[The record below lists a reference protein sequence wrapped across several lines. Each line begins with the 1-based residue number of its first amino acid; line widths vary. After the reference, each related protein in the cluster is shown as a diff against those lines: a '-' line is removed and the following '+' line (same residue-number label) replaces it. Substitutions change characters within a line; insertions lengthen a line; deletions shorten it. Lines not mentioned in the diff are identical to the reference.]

1 MRLLLNIAFYVQG
14 LQTKELVL
22 YIVLCS
28 FLVCCGF
35 FFFKHS
41 LVHLQCLQ
49 FCRFRH
55 SYFKSRFNAIIQ
67 KTIYISIYA
76 VCELDIKDKKQ
87 M

>member
-35 FFFKHS
+35 FSSNIHW
-41 LVHLQCLQ
+41 
-49 FCRFRH
+49 
-55 SYFKSRFNAIIQ
+55 
-67 KTIYISIYA
+67 SIYSVFSSVDSDTPILKA
-76 VCELDIKDKKQ
+76 GSML
-87 M
+87 